1 MTSKSDSSFEEKFN
15 LDEPLSPHDPHD
27 RTESFKES
35 RRASNPFDDFHEDRQ
50 DSDRF
55 DHHENHEDHREST
68 IDDHDFRKSS
78 TIQKNPD
85 KSSSGSDED
94 SGIE

>member
-55 DHHENHEDHREST
+55 DHHEDHRESV
-68 IDDHDFRKSS
+68 DDHDFRKSS

-85 KSSSGSDED
+85 KSSSDED